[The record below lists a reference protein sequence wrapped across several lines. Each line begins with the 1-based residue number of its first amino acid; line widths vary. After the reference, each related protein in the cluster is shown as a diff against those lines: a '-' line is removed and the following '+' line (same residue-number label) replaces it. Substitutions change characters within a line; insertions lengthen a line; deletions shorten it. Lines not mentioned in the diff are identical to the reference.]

1 MKTIEFF
8 KDFVPF
14 PPREDIL
21 YIMIL
26 IEIFLYLADGKYGDH
41 HHPQQAASIMIPAM
55 GIYLGPSTQLELV
68 GHSIV
73 ISLSLSL
80 FVPLSCM
87 FTSNYEQIISTWKL
101 FTCRN
106 KKTYDTMVNLLTSHA
121 LIRFHNFLA
130 EGFVLLF
137 VERGFG

>member
-14 PPREDIL
+14 PPKEDIL
-21 YIMIL
+21 CIMIL
-26 IEIFLYLADGKYGDH
+26 IEIFLFLADGKYGDH

-55 GIYLGPSTQLELV
+55 GVYLGPSTQLELA

-80 FVPLSCM
+80 SVPLSCM
-87 FTSNYEQIISTWKL
+87 YTSNSEQLIITWKL

-106 KKTYDTMVNLLTSHA
+106 KKTYDGKLAYITMH
-121 LIRFHNFLA
+121 
-130 EGFVLLF
+130 
-137 VERGFG
+137 

>member
-21 YIMIL
+21 CIMIL
-26 IEIFLYLADGKYGDH
+26 IEIFLFLADGKYGDH

-55 GIYLGPSTQLELV
+55 GVYLGPSTQLELV

-80 FVPLSCM
+80 CLSHACTHLIM
-87 FTSNYEQIISTWKL
+87 SNLLLLGSCLRAEIRKH
-101 FTCRN
+101 
-106 KKTYDTMVNLLTSHA
+106 TMVNLLTS
-121 LIRFHNFLA
+121 LCID
-130 EGFVLLF
+130 
-137 VERGFG
+137 